1 MALTA
6 AGGRG
11 DVPRRV
17 TAVERSWEA
26 PSRPSGWVLGEAG
39 VGAAG
44 AAVLPLAALH
54 HAGNLQA
61 RHY

>member
-6 AGGRG
+6 AGAEVVFCSGDRG
-11 DVPRRV
+11 PAEPGGVQL
-17 TAVERSWEA
+17 AEWM
-26 PSRPSGWVLGEAG
+26 GLGEAG

-44 AAVLPLAALH
+44 AAVLPLATLH